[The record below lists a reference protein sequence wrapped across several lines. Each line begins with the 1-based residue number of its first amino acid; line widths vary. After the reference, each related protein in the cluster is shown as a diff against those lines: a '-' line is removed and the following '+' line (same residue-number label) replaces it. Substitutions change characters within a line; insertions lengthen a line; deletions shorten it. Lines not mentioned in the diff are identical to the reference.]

1 MAVDRNRD
9 ENSSQNEGYRGH
21 DESEAPPAA
30 MSPDVPDS
38 RYDLQILQALR
49 RIIRAVD
56 IHSKKLAI
64 NYKLTAPQLIC
75 LLAITNNGSTTA
87 TQIAHQVYLSPSTVV
102 GILDRLESKGLI
114 KRSRDKDDRRLVNV
128 TATEEGIQLADE
140 APSPLQGGLADG
152 LASLPRLEQ
161 ATIALSLKRIV
172 DLMEASRLEA
182 APILETD
189 QPDADKGIENQAQEK

>member
-1 MAVDRNRD
+1 MAADRSRNENGPQD
-9 ENSSQNEGYRGH
+9 EGHRGH
-21 DESEAPPAA
+21 DESEVSSAA

-75 LLAITNNGSTTA
+75 LLAITSNGSTTT

-102 GILDRLESKGLI
+102 GILDRLESKELI
-114 KRSRDKDDRRLVNV
+114 RRSRDKNDRRLVNV
-128 TATEEGIQLADE
+128 TATEKGIRLAEE

-152 LASLPRLEQ
+152 LANLPKLEQ

-172 DLMEASRLEA
+172 DLMEAGRLEA

-189 QPDADKGIENQAQEK
+189 QPNMDKGDENLSGEK